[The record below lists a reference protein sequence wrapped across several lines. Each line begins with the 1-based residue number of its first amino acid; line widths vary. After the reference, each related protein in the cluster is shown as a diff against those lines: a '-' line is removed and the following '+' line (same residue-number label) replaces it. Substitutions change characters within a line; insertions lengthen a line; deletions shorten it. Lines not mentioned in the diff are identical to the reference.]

1 MELNNVKNKKIKKQ
15 AVMGEIRNLRQKK
28 TKTEGKTITE
38 N

>member
-1 MELNNVKNKKIKKQ
+1 ME
-15 AVMGEIRNLRQKK
+15 EIRDLRQKK

>member
-1 MELNNVKNKKIKKQ
+1 MELKKWEIKNQ
-15 AVMGEIRNLRQKK
+15 ETDVMGDIRDRK